1 MNEATA
7 KRWIADLPLSEDERT
22 DALKFISGKNKSDTK
37 NYLTDLRQKSGSKHY
52 MNKKTK
58 PFWVK

>member
-7 KRWIADLPLSEDERT
+7 KRWIADLPLSKDERT
-22 DALKFISGKNKSDTK
+22 DALEFISGKDRSAIKTF
-37 NYLTDLRQKSGSKHY
+37 LTQLRQKSGSKHY

-58 PFWVK
+58 PFWTK